1 MVQRLKHYR
10 KLAKQHE
17 DSLSNSYSPTERKGY
32 TTITEGAAG
41 GIRLYSDDECMN
53 TDNVTWPR
61 HVDYVK
67 IMSYNQIQ
75 IRSNP
80 NNLSYMQVEVHKQNI
95 P

>member
-1 MVQRLKHYR
+1 MDQRFKHYR
-10 KLAKQHE
+10 KLVKQHA
-17 DSLSNSYSPTERKGY
+17 DSLSNSYSPTERKGH
-32 TTITEGAAG
+32 TTTAEGAVG

-53 TDNVTWPR
+53 TDNVTGPR

-75 IRSNP
+75 INP
-80 NNLSYMQVEVHKQNI
+80 NNLLYMQVEVHKQNI